1 MSALSQLFALRRRRP
16 GFVALVA
23 LTLLILAAYPFVDW
37 WLRPEIGSA
46 YRYFDFGAFK
56 GAVNRVQAGEE
67 LYQRADDGGF
77 HGTFL
82 YPPIVVLLFWPF
94 DLLEQFGFDVP
105 FRTAAG
111 LWNLASLV
119 ALWVGLR
126 AVADALGCE
135 LGRWEEIAGLWLLI
149 GFYPVTL
156 SMQLG
161 QMGLFM
167 GAVLSLSLAG
177 LLYGEADSG
186 LSRPRDLV
194 PASIS
199 YPLSAV
205 ASLPLL
211 RALSLPRSFS
221 LPLLFSGSRSFPG
234 SRSASES
241 RAGTARA
248 LAGYASGALTGLAG
262 FVKLAYAPVGA
273 HLLADR
279 ERFVGAVAA
288 GVALLLGSLLMFGI
302 DVHLTYVEVLT
313 WGADRGSGSR
323 SPTTLL
329 PPYYRPLHW
338 LPNPQLL
345 RFGGSAAVAAVA
357 LLAAFSPSKRVDR
370 DVFALG
376 VFAFPLLTPLA
387 YTYYFV
393 SVLPA
398 VAVLVAGELDRD
410 GAPAVPVVGFL
421 LVHFHFHGLTFVV
434 EHGESLFGPIE
445 VFAPYWIL
453 QPGLLGNLL
462 LFGLAFAR
470 VVEALRLPPTVRRR
484 LA

>member
-1 MSALSQLFALRRRRP
+1 MMVSVPESHVSALSQLFALRRRRP

-23 LTLLILAAYPFVDW
+23 VTLLILAAYPLVDW

-56 GAVNRVQAGEE
+56 GAVSRVQAGEE
-67 LYQRADDGGF
+67 LYQQAEDGGY

-94 DLLEQFGFDVP
+94 DLLEQFGFDIP

-111 LWNLASLV
+111 LWNLVSLV

-135 LGRWEEIAGLWLLI
+135 LSRWEEIAGLWLLI

-186 LSRPRDLV
+186 LSAPRDLV

-199 YPLSAV
+199 YPLSVV

-211 RALSLPRSFS
+211 RSISLPRSFS
-221 LPLLFSGSRSFPG
+221 G

-279 ERFVGAVAA
+279 KRFVGAVAA
-288 GVALLLGSLLMFGI
+288 GVALLLGSLLLFGI
-302 DVHLTYVEVLT
+302 DVHLTYLEVLT
-313 WGADRGSGSR
+313 WGTERGSGSR
-323 SPTTLL
+323 SPATLL

-338 LPNPQLL
+338 LPGPQLI

-357 LLAAFSPSKRVDR
+357 LLAAFSPSKGVDR

-376 VFAFPLLTPLA
+376 VVAFPLLTPLA

-398 VAVLVAGELDRD
+398 VAVLTAGELDRD

-470 VVEALRLPPTVRRR
+470 VVQALRVPPIVRSR